1 MNKSLKKDFINF
13 SDNLSSKSSLA
24 LWLFMITLCCA
35 ILVVKLNNTEQQY
48 NAGLL
53 AALEINSPKHQA
65 AIALGQNYQNKLLL
79 LVGHQEL
86 EQAVSIASKI
96 RTRLQ
101 NKPWLTSIYSNPLN
115 SDKLQQLI
123 AYYGASPFSYLADK
137 QKNKLSTAL
146 KSKQAQTLTDE
157 YFSLLNQWSDPIV
170 SQSLEKDAT
179 LTLATFLKERLLTNT
194 QKSPQTNTH
203 WQFSQQELMIK
214 GDKLNYIPVFITL
227 NPAYTNIRDSVAI
240 YQELQSIKADH
251 TQVLTEEVLTKKALT
266 EKALA
271 KRDNLSEVLMTG
283 MILHSAAASL
293 QAQSEISRFGLFS
306 LLGVILIILLAFRAF
321 TPLIACLAVIGSALL
336 VGIVALTLWFD
347 SIHLLA
353 FVFAV
358 SILGIAVDY
367 GFHVLVLRQYTQESA
382 KDIRSKVF
390 LPLTIALVSTI
401 AGYSLFFTTP
411 INLLHQVVVFVGFG
425 LIGAYLSAL
434 LLLPNVQFN
443 STGTSFA
450 VLPKQHFAYLFVA
463 TLVFVISIS
472 GLNFDDNIGNLN
484 TKSSVLVQEEQ
495 KVATLT
501 GENVYPYMVLVAGD
515 SQEHLLQNTLQ
526 LTKTLRTQ
534 GAVLKSITD
543 WQLPQAEQQKNI
555 NLVKANWQANHYHAI
570 TSYLDDNAI
579 ASALAKAKPIAL
591 LPAFIAKNMGVD
603 IKKVA
608 EQYWTA
614 LLLNAPLSKM
624 QKQSVAQAQH
634 ASYVD
639 LPLALSKQLGEVRVS
654 VLAVALPAILIILAL
669 LSYYFG
675 FTSALVML
683 LVPTVSAGLALVFSQ
698 IFQTSLNIFNVLACL
713 LIITLAIDYVVFFR
727 VHGVTKLI
735 SHTISLSALSS
746 ALTFGV
752 MSFSTTPAV
761 SSFGLTLLIGISL
774 AWLLSH
780 LTPLA
785 SLAPLTFIKNKKI
798 N

>member
-1 MNKSLKKDFINF
+1 
-13 SDNLSSKSSLA
+13 
-24 LWLFMITLCCA
+24 MIIICCA
-35 ILVVKLNNTEQQY
+35 ILVVKLNKTEQQY

-65 AIALGQNYQNKLLL
+65 AIALGQNYQNKVLL

-86 EQAVSIASKI
+86 EQAVSIAGEI
-96 RTRLQ
+96 RARLQ
-101 NKPWLTSIYSNPLN
+101 HKPWLTSIYSNPLN
-115 SDKLQQLI
+115 SEKLQQLI
-123 AYYGASPFSYLADK
+123 AYYGASPFSYLADE
-137 QKNKLSTAL
+137 QKNRLSTAL
-146 KSKQAQTLTDE
+146 KNKQAQTLTDE
-157 YFSLLNQWSDPIV
+157 YFSSLNQWADPIV

-194 QKSPQTNTH
+194 QKSTH
-203 WQFSQQELMIK
+203 WQLNQQALMLK
-214 GDKLNYIPVFITL
+214 SDKLNYIPVFITL
-227 NPAYTNIRDSVAI
+227 NPAYTNIRDSVEI
-240 YQELQSIKADH
+240 YQELQTIKADY
-251 TQVLTEEVLTKKALT
+251 TQFLTKKVLTNKALT
-266 EKALA
+266 EKNNA
-271 KRDNLSEVLMTG
+271 SEVLMTG
-283 MILHSAAASL
+283 MILHSASASL
-293 QAQSEISRFGLFS
+293 QAQSEISLFGS
-306 LLGVILIILLAFRAF
+306 LSLVGVMLIILLAFRAI

-336 VGIVALTLWFD
+336 VGIVALMLWFD

-382 KDIRSKVF
+382 KDIRNKVL

-434 LLLPNVQFN
+434 LLLPNVKFN
-443 STGTSFA
+443 STGTSFS
-450 VLPKQHFAYLFVA
+450 VLPKQHFAYLFIA

-484 TKSSVLVQEEQ
+484 TKSSLLVQEEQ
-495 KVATLT
+495 KIAKLT
-501 GENVYPYMVLVAGD
+501 GENVYPYIVLVAGD
-515 SQEHLLQNTLQ
+515 SQERLLQNTLQ
-526 LTKTLRTQ
+526 LAKTLRIQ
-534 GAVLKSITD
+534 GALLKSITD

-555 NLVKANWQANHYHAI
+555 DLVKANWQANHYHAI
-570 TSYLDDNAI
+570 TPYLDDGMI
-579 ASALAKAKPIAL
+579 ESALAEAKPIAL
-591 LPAFIAKNMGVD
+591 LPTFIAKNIGVD
-603 IKKVA
+603 IQKVA

-614 LLLNAPLSKM
+614 LLLSTPLSE
-624 QKQSVAQAQH
+624 KQQQSITQAKH
-634 ASYVD
+634 ASYVN
-639 LPLALSKQLGEVRVS
+639 LPRTLSKQLGEVRVS
-654 VLAVALPAILIILAL
+654 VLEVALPALLIILAL
-669 LSYYFG
+669 LTFYFG
-675 FTSALVML
+675 FSSASIML

-698 IFQTSLNIFNVLACL
+698 FFQASLNIFNVLACL

-727 VHGVTKLI
+727 VHGVSKLI

-752 MSFSTTPAV
+752 MSFSNTPAV

-785 SLAPLTFIKNKKI
+785 YKTK
-798 N
+798 